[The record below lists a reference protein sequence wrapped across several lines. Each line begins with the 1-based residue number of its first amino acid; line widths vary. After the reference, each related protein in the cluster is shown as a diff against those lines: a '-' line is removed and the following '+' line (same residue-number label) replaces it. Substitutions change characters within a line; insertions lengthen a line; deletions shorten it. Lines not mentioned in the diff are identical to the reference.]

1 MKTLFQALLVV
12 AMLFLGYLCVSS
24 IMKPL
29 RFTQEYEH
37 RRDKVID
44 RLIEIRTAQVAYRSV
59 YNQYTGS
66 LDTLLHFLKTDS
78 LPMVRMEGSLT
89 DSMII
94 AGMSESMAL
103 KEGIIRRDT
112 TRVSVSDSLF
122 KGRVSYIDSLRYV
135 PFSNGKQFE
144 MGATFLSTASGVKVP
159 VFEAK
164 TPNDHF
170 LKGLERQEVINL
182 NDRAIKIDKYPGLK
196 VGSLDEANN
205 NAGNWEFK

>member
-1 MKTLFQALLVV
+1 MKTLFQALLVL
-12 AMLFLGYLCVSS
+12 AMVILVYLFVSS

-29 RFTQEYEH
+29 RFTQEYEY
-37 RRDKVID
+37 RRDKVIE
-44 RLIEIRTAQVAYRSV
+44 RLIELRTAQVAYRSV
-59 YNQYTGS
+59 YGQYTGS
-66 LDTLLHFLKTDS
+66 LDTLLTFLKTDS

-112 TRVSVSDSLF
+112 TRVSAKDSLYR
-122 KGRVSYIDSLRYV
+122 GRFSQIDSLRYV
-135 PFSNGKQFE
+135 PYSNGKQFE
-144 MGATFLSTASGVKVP
+144 MGAKFLDTASGVKVP

-170 LKGLERQEVINL
+170 LAGLERQEVINL
-182 NDRAIKIDKYPGLK
+182 NDRAVKIEKYPGLK
-196 VGSLDEANN
+196 VGSLEEANN
-205 NAGNWEFK
+205 NAGNWEFR